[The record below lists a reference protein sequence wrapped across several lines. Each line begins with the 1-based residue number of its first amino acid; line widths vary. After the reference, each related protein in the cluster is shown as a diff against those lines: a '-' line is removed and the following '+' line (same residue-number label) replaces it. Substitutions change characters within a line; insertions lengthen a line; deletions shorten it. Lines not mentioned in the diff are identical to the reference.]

1 MVYDEH
7 LAERVRA
14 LLTDD
19 PDLIG
24 IGNDGIAEIRM
35 FGGWCV
41 TIRGHMAAGVL
52 GDDLIVRVGPDA
64 YDAALAR
71 PGAREFA
78 FTGRPSRGIVVV
90 DGSAVRTKATLARWV
105 ARGRDFAASLP
116 PRPARKPRARKPRP
130 RNTRPPRST
139 R

>member
-1 MVYDEH
+1 
-7 LAERVRA
+7 VRA
-14 LLTDD
+14 LLAQDDDHTDA
-19 PDLIG
+19 
-24 IGNDGIAEIRM
+24 IAEIRM

-64 YDAALAR
+64 YEASLAR
-71 PGAREFA
+71 PGAREFD

-90 DGSAVRTKATLARWV
+90 DGASVHTPAALSRWV
-105 ARGRDFAASLP
+105 TRGRDFAASLP
-116 PRPARKPRARKPRP
+116 PKPPRKR
-130 RNTRPPRST
+130 RPPKST

>member
-1 MVYDEH
+1 MAYDEH
-7 LAERVRA
+7 LAARVREILSA
-14 LLTDD
+14 DAGST
-19 PDLIG
+19 
-24 IGNDGIAEIRM
+24 IAEIRM

-52 GDDLIVRVGPDA
+52 DDDLIVRVGPDA
-64 YDAALAR
+64 YEAALAR
-71 PGAREFA
+71 PGARVFD

-90 DGSAVRTKATLARWV
+90 DGSSVRTRAALTRWV

-116 PRPARKPRARKPRP
+116 PKPPRKR
-130 RNTRPPRST
+130 RPPRST

>member
-1 MVYDEH
+1 MAYDEH

-14 LLTDD
+14 LVSDAGTDTD
-19 PDLIG
+19 AIT
-24 IGNDGIAEIRM
+24 EILM

-64 YDAALAR
+64 YEASLAR
-71 PGAREFA
+71 AGAREFD

-90 DGSAVRTKATLARWV
+90 DGTTVRTKATLSRWV
-105 ARGRDFAASLP
+105 TRGLDFAGSLP
-116 PRPARKPRARKPRP
+116 PKPPR
-130 RNTRPPRST
+130 RRRRPRST
-139 R
+139 RER

>member
-1 MVYDEH
+1 MAYDEH

-14 LLTDD
+14 LLADAGADADAIT
-19 PDLIG
+19 
-24 IGNDGIAEIRM
+24 EIRM

-64 YDAALAR
+64 YEAALDR
-71 PGAREFA
+71 PGAREFD

-90 DGSAVRTKATLARWV
+90 DGASVRTEAALSRWV
-105 ARGRDFAASLP
+105 ARGRDFAVSRPPKP
-116 PRPARKPRARKPRP
+116 PRKRRP
-130 RNTRPPRST
+130 RRTT
-139 R
+139 T

>member
-1 MVYDEH
+1 MAYDEH
-7 LAERVRA
+7 LAQRVREILSA
-14 LLTDD
+14 DDGSGGATDA
-19 PDLIG
+19 
-24 IGNDGIAEIRM
+24 IAEIRM

-64 YDAALAR
+64 YEAARAR
-71 PGAREFA
+71 PGAREFD

-90 DGSAVRTKATLARWV
+90 DGSSVRTKAALARWV

-116 PRPARKPRARKPRP
+116 PKPPRKR
-130 RNTRPPRST
+130 RPPRST